1 MSIKLPTTPAPK
13 VAAPVEAPS
22 AEETV
27 NPLAAIAAASGTTV
41 AASTNTTTDTATA
54 AATVTPVAHPEA
66 APAAPKRELVPASE
80 LRVGDTIY
88 FVGHPAVVVSST
100 NCRLGNGTFCRL
112 KDGQLYERV
121 EGLVVKSTS
130 SIRSGRMTTASA
142 YGG

>member
-22 AEETV
+22 SEETV
-27 NPLAAIAAASGTTV
+27 NPLAAIAAASGTTGV
-41 AASTNTTTDTATA
+41 AITTTDTATA
-54 AATVTPVAHPEA
+54 AATANPVAQPEA

-130 SIRSGRMTTASA
+130 NIRSGRMTTASA